1 MLWTKEAI
9 PLLNQSVLTLSST
22 HHQAWTFGRFSY
34 LETPRPDHG
43 LLLLL
48 SGGIDYISQDQVL
61 HLGPMELVYL
71 PQGSRY
77 EARFHPG
84 TEDLLI
90 NFHIL
95 GGDAPLPSTPQFVT
109 HDPGRTLLPL
119 MEQTVR
125 SFHGEHHLE
134 ATGQFYLFCHHLTGL
149 LQASQDGPNLIDR
162 AKALLGQP
170 DCSSVEAVAKQ
181 LLISPSGLRKKF
193 RDAEGISPA
202 QYRLQQKL
210 EQAKRQLLSTDL
222 PVSVVAENCG
232 FYDSAYFHRVFCRR
246 EGLTPGAYRATN
258 KQL

>member
-1 MLWTKEAI
+1 M
-9 PLLNQSVLTLSST
+9 PNPSVLTLSST
-22 HHQAWTFGRFSY
+22 HHQVWTFGRFSY

-119 MEQTVR
+119 MERAVY
-125 SFHGEHHLE
+125 SFHAGQQLE
-134 ATGQFYLFCHHLTGL
+134 AVGRFYLFCHHLTGL
-149 LQASQDGPNLIDR
+149 LQSAQAAPSLVEQ
-162 AKALLGQP
+162 AKALLSAP
-170 DCSSVEAVAKQ
+170 DAPAVETVAKQ

-202 QYRLQQKL
+202 QYRLQQRV
-210 EQAKRQLLSTDL
+210 ENAKRQLLATDL
-222 PVSVVAENCG
+222 PVSLVADSCG
-232 FYDSAYFHRVFCRR
+232 FCDSAYFHKVFSRFV
-246 EGLTPGAYRATN
+246 GQTPTAYRAAN